1 MGVTKP
7 VDGIRVEPL
16 SGALGAELFGIDL
29 GAPLDEARFA
39 VIRRALLDHLVIFF
53 PDQHLGPERQRDIAA
68 RFGSVDEEPFI
79 YPLRMPALEGHPEV
93 YRIVKEPRDR
103 SLNLGGFW
111 HADVTYRERPNLGSV
126 VYIEEAPTH
135 GGDTLFSNQYLAYET
150 LSEGMKAMLRRL
162 RAVHSSAMPYGG
174 EAARFPA
181 VARNHA
187 PRPEDRTFE
196 TSTHARSTT
205 AIIEHDHP
213 VVRRH
218 PESGRRSLYVNR
230 AFTSRFRGMSR
241 EESRPL
247 LEFLWRHAERPEFTC
262 RYRWRRHCLGIWD
275 NRCVLH
281 FALNDY
287 YGQRRVMHRISIHEA
302 ARPH

>member
-1 MGVTKP
+1 MGATEP
-7 VDGIRVEPL
+7 ADGIRIEPL

-39 VIRRALLDHLVIFF
+39 VIRQALLDHLVIFF
-53 PDQHLGPERQRDIAA
+53 PGQRLGPERQRDIAA
-68 RFGSVDEEPFI
+68 RFGPVDEEPFI

-135 GGDTLFSNQYLAYET
+135 GGDTLFSNQYLAFET

-196 TSTHARSTT
+196 ASTHARSTT

-218 PESGRRSLYVNR
+218 PESGRCSLYVNR

>member
-1 MGVTKP
+1 MSGAG
-7 VDGIRVEPL
+7 DIRIAPL
-16 SGALGAELFGIDL
+16 SGALGAEICGVDL
-29 GAPLDEARFA
+29 AAPLDESCFA
-39 VIRRALLDHLVIFF
+39 VIRQALLDYLVIFF
-53 PDQHLGPERQRDIAA
+53 PDQELNPDQQRDFAA
-68 RFGSVDEEPFI
+68 RFGEVDEEPFV

-93 YRIVKEPRDR
+93 YQIVKEPRDR

-111 HADVTYRERPNLGSV
+111 HADVTYRECPNLGSV
-126 VYIEEAPTH
+126 VYIKEAPTH

-150 LSEGMKAMLRRL
+150 LSAGMKEMLEDL
-162 RAVHSSAMPYGG
+162 RAVHTSAMPYGG

-181 VARNHA
+181 LAREHA
-187 PRPEDRTFE
+187 PRPEDRTFNA
-196 TSTHARSTT
+196 STHARASTD
-205 AIIEHDHP
+205 IIEHEHP

-230 AFTSRFRGMSR
+230 AFTSHFSGMNR

-247 LEFLWRHAERPEFTC
+247 LEFLWRHGERLEFTC

-287 YGQRRVMHRISIHEA
+287 YGQRRVMHRISIHEP
-302 ARPH
+302 ARPR

>member
-1 MGVTKP
+1 MQSAG
-7 VDGIRVEPL
+7 DIRIAPL
-16 SGALGAELFGIDL
+16 SGALGAEIRGVDL
-29 GAPLDEARFA
+29 AAPLGESCFA
-39 VIRRALLDHLVIFF
+39 AIRRALLDHLVIFF
-53 PDQHLGPERQRDIAA
+53 PDQELNPDQQRDFAA
-68 RFGSVDEEPFI
+68 RFGEVDEEPFV

-93 YRIVKEPRDR
+93 YQIVKEPRDR

-126 VYIEEAPTH
+126 VYIKEAPTH
-135 GGDTLFSNQYLAYET
+135 GGDTLFSNQYLACET
-150 LSEGMKAMLRRL
+150 LSEGMKEMLEGL
-162 RAVHSSAMPYGG
+162 RAVHTSAMPYGG

-181 VARNHA
+181 VAREHA
-187 PRPEDRTFE
+187 PRPEDRTFNA
-196 TSTHARSTT
+196 STHARASTEV
-205 AIIEHDHP
+205 IEHEHP

-230 AFTSRFRGMSR
+230 AFTSHFSGMNR

-247 LEFLWRHAERPEFTC
+247 LEFLWRHGERLEFTC
-262 RYRWRRHCLGIWD
+262 RYRWRHHCLGIWD

-302 ARPH
+302 SRPS